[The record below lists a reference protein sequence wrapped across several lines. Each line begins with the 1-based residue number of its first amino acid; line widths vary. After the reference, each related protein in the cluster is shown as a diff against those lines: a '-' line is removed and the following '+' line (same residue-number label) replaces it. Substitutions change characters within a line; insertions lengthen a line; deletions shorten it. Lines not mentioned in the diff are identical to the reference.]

1 MHIHVLR
8 RWRAAVAT
16 VAAVA
21 FVTVS
26 AATETQREATADGTL
41 AFEAASIKLA
51 AADALRN
58 RVMPTSAN
66 RLWIPGM
73 TLTWLVYTAYGNGG
87 YNTSMRVT
95 GGPDW
100 VNRTAFAVEA
110 VASSEVTPQQLRL
123 MLQTLL
129 EERFALKLRH
139 ETAPG
144 EFLALTL
151 DRSDGTL
158 GPKVKKW
165 DGSCPQVMP
174 VLSFPAARRPL
185 QKIGDR
191 FVAGPA
197 SEADDPAVPYCP
209 TGYSAGGIRI
219 DGATM
224 VTVADVLSLPPGRAL
239 LGTVT
244 QDHTG
249 LTDRYTLE
257 LDYRFPPSSPAGAP
271 QPEFA
276 GPSLPTAVREQ
287 WGLRL
292 EPRKGLLKVVRVES
306 AQLPTAN

>member
-1 MHIHVLR
+1 VPT
-8 RWRAAVAT
+8 AVA
-16 VAAVA
+16 VAIA
-21 FVTVS
+21 TVS
-26 AATETQREATADGTL
+26 VATQSQREATGDVRP
-41 AFEAASIKLA
+41 AFEAATIKLA
-51 AADALRN
+51 APDAVRN
-58 RVMPTSAN
+58 RMMPTSAN

-110 VASSEVTPQQLRL
+110 VALTDVTAQQQRL

-139 ETAPG
+139 TTEPG

-158 GPKVKKW
+158 GPRVKKW
-165 DGSCPQVMP
+165 DGTCPQVMP
-174 VLSFPAARRPL
+174 ALAFPSARRPL
-185 QKIGDR
+185 QNIDGKL
-191 FVAGPA
+191 VVGPA
-197 SEADDPAVPYCP
+197 SAADDPAVPYCP

-224 VTVADVLSLPPGRAL
+224 ATVAEVLSLPPGRAL

-249 LTDRYTLE
+249 LTGRYTLE
-257 LDYRFPPSSPAGAP
+257 LDYRFPPFRSAGGP

-276 GPSLPTAVREQ
+276 GPSLPTAVGEQ

-292 EPRKGLLKVVRVES
+292 VPRKGALRVITVES
-306 AQLPTAN
+306 AQLPAEN

>member
-1 MHIHVLR
+1 MCAVAVAALATVSVATEPQR
-8 RWRAAVAT
+8 ESRAEAKPAFEVAT
-16 VAAVA
+16 V
-21 FVTVS
+21 
-26 AATETQREATADGTL
+26 
-41 AFEAASIKLA
+41 KLA
-51 AADALRN
+51 APDAVRN
-58 RVMPTSAN
+58 RVTPISPN
-66 RLWIPGM
+66 RLVMPGM

-110 VASSEVTPQQLRL
+110 LAPGDMTPQQLRL

-139 ETAPG
+139 ETEPG

-158 GPKVKKW
+158 GPKVRKW

-185 QKIGDR
+185 QQIDGR
-191 FVAGPA
+191 FVVGPA
-197 SEADDPAVPYCP
+197 SETDDPAVPYCP

-224 VTVADVLSLPPGRAL
+224 ATVGEVLSLPPGRAL

-244 QDHTG
+244 QDQTG
-249 LTDRYTLE
+249 LTERYTLE
-257 LDYRFPPSSPAGAP
+257 LDYKFPAALAPGAP

-276 GPSLPTAVREQ
+276 GPSLSTAVREQ

-292 EPRKGLLKVVRVES
+292 VPAKGALKVVRIES
-306 AQLPTAN
+306 AQLPAEN